1 MPLVCNGKFKKL
13 FENYLNKKF
22 IFYYQDA
29 NGEWDGCHETA
40 NFLATLKRA
49 YLIIQTNSVV
59 DK

>member
-1 MPLVCNGKFKKL
+1 M
-13 FENYLNKKF
+13 NKIF